1 MAQQFDV
8 RRDPAGWTVFD
19 RWTGETVVLELSRQ
33 EGLTWSEAVDVL
45 RRLRSRGNDG
55 DRKILQ

>member
-19 RWTGETVVLELSRQ
+19 RWTGETVVLAHTRQ
-33 EGLTWSEAVDVL
+33 EGLTWNEASDVL
-45 RRLRSRGNDG
+45 RRLQSRGGDG
-55 DRKILQ
+55 DRKVLQ